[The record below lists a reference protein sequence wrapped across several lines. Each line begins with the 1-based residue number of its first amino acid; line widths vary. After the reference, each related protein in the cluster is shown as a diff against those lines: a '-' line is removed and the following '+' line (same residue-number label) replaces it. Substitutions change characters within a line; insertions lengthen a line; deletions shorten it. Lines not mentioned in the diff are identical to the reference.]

1 MLLFSGNVRFGGEQV
16 LLGFPDS
23 FIFFLHD
30 LGLLVVL
37 GWGLGGFFL
46 IYSCHKKE
54 GEEGRR
60 RKNSSSPGW
69 WFVEVVW
76 AFAASLCGFA
86 PVP

>member
-1 MLLFSGNVRFGGEQV
+1 MKVRNYPALLHLLSNHRSFLLLFFLGNVRFDGEQV
-16 LLGFPDS
+16 LLGFPDC

-37 GWGLGGFFL
+37 GGFFFL

-60 RKNSSSPGW
+60 RKNSSSPG
-69 WFVEVVW
+69 
-76 AFAASLCGFA
+76 
-86 PVP
+86 